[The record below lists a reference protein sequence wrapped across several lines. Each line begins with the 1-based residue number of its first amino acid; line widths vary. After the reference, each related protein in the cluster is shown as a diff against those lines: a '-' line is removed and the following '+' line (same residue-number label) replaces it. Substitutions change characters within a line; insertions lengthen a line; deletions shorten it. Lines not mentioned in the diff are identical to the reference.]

1 MDLFQHN
8 AESELKHAAPLA
20 ERMRPTKFND
30 FIGQNHILG
39 IESPLR
45 STIENQNLP
54 SIILWGPP
62 GTGKTTLANILA
74 SKINAHT
81 DHLSA
86 VSSGV
91 SEIRQSI
98 NDAQDRLGHNLQRTI
113 LFIDE
118 IHRFS
123 KSQQDVILPFVENGT
138 ITLIG
143 ATTENPSFEVIAPL
157 LSRCKVFTLQA
168 LNAKEISR
176 ILINALNDHKNGLG
190 SKNLTLSNDAL
201 EMISLTSNGDARW
214 ALNTLELISSY
225 HNKSSEIT
233 LESALKVI
241 SDKPMKY
248 DKKGDSHY
256 DTISAFIKSV
266 RGSDPDA
273 AVYWLAR
280 MIEAGED
287 LNFICRRLIILAAE
301 DIGLAD
307 PNAISL
313 AMAAQQ
319 ACNFVGMP
327 ESRIILSQ
335 ISIYLASAPKSNSA
349 YSAINFAQNEVKNS
363 GPIPVPLHLRNPET
377 KFLREEGYGLN
388 YQYPHNFESGF
399 VKENYLPE
407 EIQSKKFYSPTK
419 IGFESKIMERMKKLW
434 GQINQ

>member
-1 MDLFQHN
+1 MDVCMDGWINQPIN
-8 AESELKHAAPLA
+8 QASKQSIKHA
-20 ERMRPTKFND
+20 
-30 FIGQNHILG
+30 
-39 IESPLR
+39 S
-45 STIENQNLP
+45 
-54 SIILWGPP
+54 
-62 GTGKTTLANILA
+62 
-74 SKINAHT
+74 
-81 DHLSA
+81 
-86 VSSGV
+86 
-91 SEIRQSI
+91 RQSI
-98 NDAQDRLGHNLQRTI
+98 NDAQDRLGHNFQRTI

-143 ATTENPSFEVIAPL
+143 ATTENPSFEGIAPL

-190 SKNLTLSNDAL
+190 SKKLTLSNDAL

-349 YSAINFAQNEVKNS
+349 YSAINLAQNEVKNS

-434 GQINQ
+434 GQITQ

>member
-8 AESELKHAAPLA
+8 AESELRHTAPLA
-20 ERMRPTKFND
+20 ERMRPTNFND

-39 IESPLR
+39 LESPLR
-45 STIENQNLP
+45 SSIENQNLP

-62 GTGKTTLANILA
+62 GTGKTTLASIL
-74 SKINAHT
+74 SSQINAHT

-98 NDAQDRLGHNLQRTI
+98 NDAQERLGHNLQRTI

-138 ITLIG
+138 IILIG
-143 ATTENPSFEVIAPL
+143 ATTENPSFEVISPL
-157 LSRCKVFTLQA
+157 LSRCKVFTLKP
-168 LNAKEISR
+168 LNSNNIST
-176 ILINALNDHKNGLG
+176 ILINALNNDVKGLG
-190 SKNLTLSNDAL
+190 IKNLTLSKDAL
-201 EMISLTSNGDARW
+201 EMISANSNGDARW

-225 HNKSSEIT
+225 HKKSSEIT
-233 LESALKVI
+233 LKSAMKVI

-273 AVYWLAR
+273 ALYWLAR
-280 MIEAGED
+280 MIEGGED
-287 LNFICRRLIILAAE
+287 LNFICRRLIILASE

-307 PNAISL
+307 PNALSL
-313 AMAAQQ
+313 AVAAQQ
-319 ACNFVGMP
+319 ATNFIGMP

-335 ISIYLASAPKSNSA
+335 ITIYLASAPKSNSA
-349 YSAINFAQNEVKNS
+349 YTAINLAQNEVKKS

-407 EIQSKKFYSPTK
+407 EIQSKTFYSPTQ

>member
-1 MDLFQHN
+1 
-8 AESELKHAAPLA
+8 
-20 ERMRPTKFND
+20 
-30 FIGQNHILG
+30 
-39 IESPLR
+39 
-45 STIENQNLP
+45 
-54 SIILWGPP
+54 
-62 GTGKTTLANILA
+62 
-74 SKINAHT
+74 
-81 DHLSA
+81 
-86 VSSGV
+86 
-91 SEIRQSI
+91 
-98 NDAQDRLGHNLQRTI
+98 
-113 LFIDE
+113 
-118 IHRFS
+118 
-123 KSQQDVILPFVENGT
+123 
-138 ITLIG
+138 
-143 ATTENPSFEVIAPL
+143 
-157 LSRCKVFTLQA
+157 
-168 LNAKEISR
+168 
-176 ILINALNDHKNGLG
+176 
-190 SKNLTLSNDAL
+190 
-201 EMISLTSNGDARW
+201 
-214 ALNTLELISSY
+214 
-225 HNKSSEIT
+225 
-233 LESALKVI
+233 
-241 SDKPMKY
+241 
-248 DKKGDSHY
+248 
-256 DTISAFIKSV
+256 
-266 RGSDPDA
+266 
-273 AVYWLAR
+273 

-349 YSAINFAQNEVKNS
+349 YSAINLAQNEVKNS

>member
-1 MDLFQHN
+1 MDLGSSICKPKNPKCNSCPLLKYCLAHKNNTYKFIPLKTKKLNKVNKKGYLYIGITNEEKIILIKRPKKGLLGGTICPPSSDWIQN
-8 AESELKHAAPLA
+8 EFPTPRPPFKGDWKILNESIFHSFTHFDLELKV
-20 ERMRPTKFND
+20 MM
-30 FIGQNHILG
+30 
-39 IESPLR
+39 
-45 STIENQNLP
+45 STINEYP
-54 SIILWGPP
+54 
-62 GTGKTTLANILA
+62 
-74 SKINAHT
+74 
-81 DHLSA
+81 
-86 VSSGV
+86 
-91 SEIRQSI
+91 
-98 NDAQDRLGHNLQRTI
+98 
-113 LFIDE
+113 
-118 IHRFS
+118 
-123 KSQQDVILPFVENGT
+123 
-138 ITLIG
+138 
-143 ATTENPSFEVIAPL
+143 
-157 LSRCKVFTLQA
+157 
-168 LNAKEISR
+168 
-176 ILINALNDHKNGLG
+176 
-190 SKNLTLSNDAL
+190 NDAL

-349 YSAINFAQNEVKNS
+349 YSAINLAQNEVKNS
-363 GPIPVPLHLRNPET
+363 GPIHVPLDLRNPET